1 MSPLGFDPTAPG
13 AMPLLVLW
21 GVRLSGLLLIA
32 PVFSARTVPM
42 MVRAALLLVLL
53 VVLLP
58 AALAHSAEAP
68 RLTPTTI
75 FSELLI
81 GFALGLGAA
90 IFIAA
95 AELAGD
101 ALAFQTGLSSA
112 NVLDPMTQQ
121 SMPSLG
127 QFMQLL
133 ALTLLVTADGHLL
146 MLRALAASAEV
157 IPVGGAI
164 EVAPGL
170 QALVLLGGTIFS
182 LGVRFAAPV
191 IAVVLISNIAL
202 GILGRVAPQL
212 NILMV
217 AFPVQIGVGV
227 FTLAFAV
234 PLLATYFI
242 SWPAEY
248 ESVLSGLLSAFGR

>member
-1 MSPLGFDPTAPG
+1 MSTIGFDPTAPG
-13 AMPLLVLW
+13 AMSLLVLW

-53 VVLLP
+53 IVLLP
-58 AALAHSAEAP
+58 AALAHAVETP
-68 RLTPTTI
+68 RLTPVTI
-75 FSELLI
+75 GYELLI

-95 AELAGD
+95 AELTGD

-112 NVLDPMTQQ
+112 NVLDPLTQQ

-127 QFMQLL
+127 QFMQLF
-133 ALTLLVTADGHLL
+133 ALTLLVSADGHLV
-146 MLRALAASAEV
+146 MLEALAASAAV
-157 IPVGGAI
+157 APVGGAI
-164 EVAPGL
+164 DAVPGL
-170 QALVLLGGTIFS
+170 QAMVLLGGTLFT
-182 LGVRFAAPV
+182 LGLRFAAPV

-217 AFPVQIGVGV
+217 AFPVQIGVGI
-227 FTLAFAV
+227 FTLAVAL
-234 PLLATYFI
+234 PLLATFFA
-242 SWPAEY
+242 SWPLEY
-248 ESVLSGLLSAFGR
+248 ESVLSSLLSAFGR